1 MRRKYHHKPT
11 IHLREVETGPRYG
24 EDMCTSEP
32 MMSAY
37 DPIPP
42 PEAGV
47 SHAGKKLSLFCHVFT

>member
-47 SHAGKKLSLFCHVFT
+47 SHAGKKLS